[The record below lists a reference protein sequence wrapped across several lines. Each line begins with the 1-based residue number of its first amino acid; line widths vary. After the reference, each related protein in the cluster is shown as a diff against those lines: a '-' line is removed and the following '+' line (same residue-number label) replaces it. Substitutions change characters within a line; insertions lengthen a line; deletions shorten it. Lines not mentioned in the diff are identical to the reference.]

1 MVAWRQI
8 QRQNFTCWKKLA
20 EFLELDPLH
29 FSQILKDSHFPLN
42 LPLRLAQKIQKNT
55 FDDPILLQFLPLEK
69 EKREMSQFLEDP
81 VGDNEARKTSKL
93 LQKYEGRALLLCT
106 SSCAMNCRFCF
117 RQNYD
122 YQTQHKEFEEE
133 IELIRQDSSLTEIIL
148 SGGDPLSLS
157 NETLQSLIERL
168 DIVPH
173 LQRLRFHTRFPI
185 GIPER
190 IDEGFLSILENTR
203 LQVFF
208 VIHSNH
214 ASELDSDVLTALK
227 KIQKLGI
234 PSLSSSV
241 LLRGVNNQV
250 SVLKELFEKL
260 VDHGII
266 PYYLNQ
272 LDRVQGSAHFEVPV
286 REGKNLIAQL
296 SKQLSGYAVPKYVKD
311 MAGMTSKTELLGCS
325 STTYSTRQ

>member
-20 EFLELDPLH
+20 KFLELDAVYFPE
-29 FSQILKDSHFPLN
+29 ILKDSHFPLN

-55 FDDPILLQFLPLEK
+55 LDDPILLQFLPLEK
-69 EKREMSQFLEDP
+69 EKENTSQFLEDP
-81 VGDNEARKTSKL
+81 VGDNEARKTGKL

-122 YQTQHKEFEEE
+122 YQIQNKEFEEE

-157 NETLQSLIERL
+157 NETLQSLIQRL
-168 DIVPH
+168 DLIPH

-190 IDEGFLSILENTR
+190 IDEEFLSILENTR

-214 ASELDSDVLTALK
+214 ASELDSDVLAALK
-227 KIQKLGI
+227 KIQRLGI
-234 PSLSSSV
+234 PALSSSV
-241 LLRGVNNQV
+241 LLRGVNNHV
-250 SVLKELFEKL
+250 SALKELFEKL
-260 VDHGII
+260 VDHGIV

-272 LDRVQGSAHFEVPV
+272 LDRVQGSAHFEVSIQ
-286 REGKNLIAQL
+286 EGKNLIAQL
-296 SKQLSGYAVPKYVKD
+296 SKQLSGYAVPKYVKE
-311 MAGMTSKTELLGCS
+311 MAGMTSKTGC
-325 STTYSTRQ
+325 

>member
-8 QRQNFTCWKKLA
+8 QRQNFTCWKKLS
-20 EFLELDPLH
+20 EFLALDPAY
-29 FSQILKDSHFPLN
+29 FQDILKESHFPLN

-55 FDDPILLQFLPLEK
+55 LDDPILLQFLPLEK
-69 EKREMSQFLEDP
+69 EREASFQFQQDP
-81 VGDNEARKTSKL
+81 VGDLEARKTGKL

-122 YQTQHKEFEEE
+122 YQTQNKEFEEE
-133 IELIRQDSSLTEIIL
+133 LDLIRQDSSLTEIIL

-157 NETLQSLIERL
+157 NENLSSLIERL
-168 DIVPH
+168 DLIPH

-190 IDEGFLSILENTR
+190 IDEEFLALLENTR

-214 ASELDSDVLTALK
+214 ASELDGDVLTALK
-227 KIQKLGI
+227 KIQRLGI
-234 PSLSSSV
+234 PVLNQNV
-241 LLRGVNNQV
+241 LLR
-250 SVLKELFEKL
+250 
-260 VDHGII
+260 
-266 PYYLNQ
+266 
-272 LDRVQGSAHFEVPV
+272 AH
-286 REGKNLIAQL
+286 Q
-296 SKQLSGYAVPKYVKD
+296 
-311 MAGMTSKTELLGCS
+311 
-325 STTYSTRQ
+325 